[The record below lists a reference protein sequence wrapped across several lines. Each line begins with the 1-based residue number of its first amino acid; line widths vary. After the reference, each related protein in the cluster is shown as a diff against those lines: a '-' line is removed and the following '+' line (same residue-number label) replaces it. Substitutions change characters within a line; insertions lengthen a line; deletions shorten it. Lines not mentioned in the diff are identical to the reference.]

1 MIRNSNCKGFTLLE
15 VIVALS
21 IMTIGFLA
29 MSQMQYISVL
39 QKTAAENGTFA
50 THLIEGVSGFEI
62 ASAKRVALLN
72 AKVYLDSQASITI
85 TTQDDYCDNSTD
97 AVCAQCPCNPM
108 QSFSSDTFNFL
119 QDGVEVRCAPVD
131 TKNFKIKDIQYFD
144 NINDCSAVTDDINP
158 SFFIIRR
165 VANEFDNTVTPNQV
179 NSEVTYAIKSVKQ
192 LKDADNGFELD
203 EGGESGALAIKKSL
217 AVQRYEISGHVERD
231 WTNFVTLGGG
241 TWNEVIVPHI
251 P

>member
-1 MIRNSNCKGFTLLE
+1 MISNKKGFTLLE

-39 QKTAAENGTFA
+39 QKTAAENGTLA
-50 THLIEGVSGFEI
+50 TNIIEGVSGFEI
-62 ASAKRVALLN
+62 ARAKRIALLN

-85 TTQDDYCDNSTD
+85 TTQDDYCDGSDD
-97 AVCAQCPCNPM
+97 AICSQCPCNPM
-108 QSFSSDTFNFL
+108 QSFSSDTFDFL
-119 QDGVEVRCAPVD
+119 DNGAEVRCAPVD
-131 TKNFKIKDIQYFD
+131 TAKFRVSDVQYFD
-144 NINDCSAVTDDINP
+144 NINDCSAVTEDINP

-165 VANEFDNTVTPNQV
+165 ITNNFDDNSTPNQV
-179 NSEVTYAIKSVKQ
+179 NSEVTYAIKSIKQ

-203 EGGESGALAIKKSL
+203 EGGESNALAIKKSL
-217 AVQRYEISGHVERD
+217 AVQKYEISAHVERD
-231 WTNFVTLGGG
+231 WTNFITLGGG
-241 TWNEVIVPHI
+241 TWNQVVVPHI